1 MKEDIY
7 VRLRRHLDTFIL
19 GAPEAESILE
29 ILKIRFTP
37 EEAEVALLLS
47 QTPKDL
53 AKIAESSKMNMEDL
67 AAILDQMADKALV
80 FKQKRTKECVTREV
94 YRLMP
99 TAVGLWETS
108 FAKGEK
114 TPQTEK
120 LAAYWQEYYTNGWGK
135 SMFTEDLAFTRV
147 IPVGKSVSAQ
157 KEVYSYEKASELIKQ
172 QGYACVLHCP
182 CRKSA
187 ELVGK
192 GCGKPTEVC
201 LHFGDLAKF
210 FVEKGYA
217 REVSLEDA
225 LEILDST
232 EKAGLI
238 HMVGNS
244 KQMGVAMCS
253 CCTCCC
259 TQFRAISE
267 MQMPDAV
274 APSRFFAYVDENECT
289 ACETCT
295 QRCLV
300 GAITIVDDAAEVDE
314 ALCLGCGL
322 CVTTCPVEAISL
334 VERDSYR
341 VPVDTG
347 MELVTAFIKG
357 KKK

>member
-1 MKEDIY
+1 
-7 VRLRRHLDTFIL
+7 
-19 GAPEAESILE
+19 
-29 ILKIRFTP
+29 
-37 EEAEVALLLS
+37 
-47 QTPKDL
+47 
-53 AKIAESSKMNMEDL
+53 L
-67 AAILDQMADKALV
+67 AAH
-80 FKQKRTKECVTREV
+80 
-94 YRLMP
+94 
-99 TAVGLWETS
+99 
-108 FAKGEK
+108 
-114 TPQTEK
+114 
-120 LAAYWQEYYTNGWGK
+120 WQDYYKNGWGK
-135 SMFTEDLAFTRV
+135 NMVTEDLPFTRV
-147 IPVGKSVSAQ
+147 IPVAQSVSAQ
-157 KEVYSYEKASELIKQ
+157 KEVYSYEKAAELIKQ

-201 LHFGDLAKF
+201 LHFGDLARF

-217 REVSLEDA
+217 REVNLEEA

-274 APSRFFAYVDENECT
+274 ARSRFFAFVDEDECT

-300 GAITIVDDAAEVDE
+300 GAVTIVNDVAEVDE

-322 CVTTCPVEAISL
+322 CITTCPVEAISL
-334 VERDSYR
+334 VERDSYKE
-341 VPVDTG
+341 PVDTG
-347 MELVTAFIKG
+347 MELVKAFIKG